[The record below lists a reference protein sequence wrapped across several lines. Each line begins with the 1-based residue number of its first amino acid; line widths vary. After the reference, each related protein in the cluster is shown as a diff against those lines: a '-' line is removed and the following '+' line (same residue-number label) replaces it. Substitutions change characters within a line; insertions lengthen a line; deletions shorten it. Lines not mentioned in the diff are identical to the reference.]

1 MNLGFGTQELW
12 HSGTFLKMDFNY
24 KKITVKIG
32 SNVLTKTDGTLNVAR
47 IAHLVDQIAL
57 LHKNGVEIILVSSG
71 AVAAG
76 RGELK
81 HTKKLD
87 TVSSRQ
93 LWSAVGQV
101 KLINRYAG
109 FFSGHDIHCAQ
120 VLTTKDNFADRT
132 HYLNMKNCFSTLL
145 ENKVV
150 PIVNENDTIS
160 VTELMFTDND
170 ELSGLI
176 ASMQNS
182 EALII
187 LSNIEGIYDGDP
199 SSPDSRIIEEISV
212 RDRDWM
218 QHVSLQKS
226 GFGRGGMLTK
236 STIAR
241 KVAREGIAVH
251 IASGLHDN
259 VLVDIMRKDSFVKH
273 TLFKPEKHKS
283 SNVKKWIAY
292 SESFAK
298 GKLVINEGAKAA
310 LFATRASS
318 LLPIGVVAVRGIF
331 QKDDIVK
338 IMDEQEKL
346 IGWGRS
352 RLSSEK
358 AEKERGSKNQRP
370 IVHYDYLY
378 LIED

>member
-1 MNLGFGTQELW
+1 
-12 HSGTFLKMDFNY
+12 MDFNY
-24 KKITVKIG
+24 KKITVKVG
-32 SNVLTKTDGTLNVAR
+32 SNVLTKSDGTLNVAR
-47 IAHLVDQIAL
+47 IAHLVDQIAF
-57 LHKNGVEIILVSSG
+57 LHKNDIEVILVSSG

-81 HTKKLD
+81 HKKKLD
-87 TVSSRQ
+87 TVSARQ

-101 KLINRYAG
+101 KLINRYAD
-109 FFSGHDIHCAQ
+109 FFREHGITCAQ
-120 VLTTKDNFADRT
+120 VLTTKDNFADRN

-145 ENKVV
+145 ENRVV

-199 SSPDSRIIEEISV
+199 SLPGSSIIEEINVKDREWMRNVSV
-212 RDRDWM
+212 
-218 QHVSLQKS
+218 QKS
-226 GFGRGGMLTK
+226 GFGRGGMITK
-236 STIAR
+236 SSIAQ
-241 KVAREGIAVH
+241 KVAKEGIAVH
-251 IASGLHDN
+251 IAGGLQDN
-259 VLVDIMRKDSFVKH
+259 VLLDIMRTGSYVKH
-273 TLFKPEKHKS
+273 TVFKPENHKS

-298 GKLVINEGAKAA
+298 GKLVINNGAKAA
-310 LFATRASS
+310 LFSARASS
-318 LLPIGVVAVRGIF
+318 LLPIGVLAVKGVFQRG
-331 QKDDIVK
+331 DIVK
-338 IMDEQEKL
+338 IIDEQGKL
-346 IGWGRS
+346 VGWGKS
-352 RLSSEK
+352 QFSSES
-358 AEKERGSKNQRP
+358 AEKEMGSKKQKP

-378 LIED
+378 LIEN